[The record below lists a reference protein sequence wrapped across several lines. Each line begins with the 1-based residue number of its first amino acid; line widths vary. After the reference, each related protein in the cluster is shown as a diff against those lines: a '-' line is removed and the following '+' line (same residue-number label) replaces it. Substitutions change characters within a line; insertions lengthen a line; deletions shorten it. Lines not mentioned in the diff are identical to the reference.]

1 MTGGAVERVN
11 PTNLTKNFT
20 NMLSVPVIATNVKAN
35 VKIHKGLQFRN
46 EIETDVTD
54 SKTLLKK
61 DFGNVTA
68 ESTFSFEYGL

>member
-20 NMLSVPVIATNVKAN
+20 NMLSVPVIATNVTAN

-46 EIETDVTD
+46 EIETDLTD

>member
-35 VKIHKGLQFRN
+35 VKIHKGL
-46 EIETDVTD
+46 
-54 SKTLLKK
+54 
-61 DFGNVTA
+61 
-68 ESTFSFEYGL
+68 